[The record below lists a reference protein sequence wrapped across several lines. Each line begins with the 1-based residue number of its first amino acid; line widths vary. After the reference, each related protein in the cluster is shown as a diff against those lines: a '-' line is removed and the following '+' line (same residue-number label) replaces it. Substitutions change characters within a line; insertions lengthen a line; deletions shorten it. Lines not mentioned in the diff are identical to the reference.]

1 MRRVIDHILDRT
13 DELLVRAR
21 PGPARIKNFGLRLE
35 TAVIIAIAEK
45 LSALLRCRDPLA
57 ERVELSK
64 FQNLC
69 AALRG
74 LRRGLVA
81 R

>member
-1 MRRVIDHILDRT
+1 
-13 DELLVRAR
+13 
-21 PGPARIKNFGLRLE
+21 LE

-45 LSALLRCRDPLA
+45 LSALLRRRDPIA

-64 FQNLC
+64 FQKIGAVLGGIC
-69 AALRG
+69 
-74 LRRGLVA
+74 RGLVA

>member
-1 MRRVIDHILDRT
+1 MRRVIDRILDRT
-13 DELLVRAR
+13 DEMLARAWS
-21 PGPARIKNFGLRLE
+21 GPARIKNFGLRLE

-45 LSALLRCRDPLA
+45 LSAMLRRRDPLA
-57 ERVELSK
+57 ERVELGR
-64 FQNLC
+64 FQNIR

-74 LRRGLVA
+74 VCRGLVA